1 MPVPET
7 FDARLAEARPLSP
20 SVRGLVFERVD
31 GAPFV
36 FEAGQWVSLVLPLP
50 EGELRR
56 AYSIASAPD
65 GTARFE
71 LAVTHVSKGPGSSLL
86 HTLAPGTTAATLRT
100 VGPQGFFT
108 RPLIE
113 AGPSLFIAT
122 GTGIA
127 PFRSMI
133 LAARA
138 AKSPHPMT
146 LLFGVRHEED
156 ILYRDELHALAREP
170 GIRVEITLSQPGPEW
185 KGRRGYVQTHVKE
198 LWADLV
204 AKGGGTPHAFAC
216 GLHKMVG
223 SARELLR
230 KEVGL
235 ERKQVHTERYD

>member
-1 MPVPET
+1 MAVPET
-7 FDARLAEARPLSP
+7 FDARLVRARPLSP
-20 SVRGLVFERVD
+20 SVRELVFERVD

-65 GTARFE
+65 GTPRFD
-71 LAVTHVSKGPGSSLL
+71 LTVTHVSKGPGSSFL
-86 HTLAPGTTAATLRT
+86 HSLASGTTLRT

-108 RPLIE
+108 RPLAE

-133 LAARA
+133 RAALA
-138 AKSPHPMT
+138 AKSPHPMS

-156 ILYRDELHALAREP
+156 ILYRDELVALANEP
-170 GIRVEITLSQPGPEW
+170 GMRVELTLSQPGSDW
-185 KGRRGYVQTHVKE
+185 KGRRGYVQAHVKE

-204 AKGGGTPHAFAC
+204 ARGGGTPHAYAC
-216 GLHKMVG
+216 GLQKMVG

-230 KEVGL
+230 KELGL
-235 ERKQVHTERYD
+235 DRKQVHTERYD